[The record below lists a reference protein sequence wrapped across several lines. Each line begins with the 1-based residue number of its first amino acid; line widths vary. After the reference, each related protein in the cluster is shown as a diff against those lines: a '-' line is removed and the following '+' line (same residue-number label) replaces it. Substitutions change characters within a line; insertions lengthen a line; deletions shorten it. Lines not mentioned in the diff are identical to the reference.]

1 MQLIDR
7 LLHGRLSSAGVG
19 TDAMLTAKLVEV
31 EKLLLA
37 RLSAVTEFANRPGA
51 SALSIVDSL
60 LAERASIQ
68 APAGIGGGEAGGSE
82 AHGEEARSTVE
93 SDAILKAIN
102 QDAFRRIAAGVM
114 EANIEDVKGRRSA
127 MVRGFANDCVLSI
140 RLLCQ
145 GSAVLARKHLAL
157 GRLHSLR
164 RHLPEYITFHLVADS
179 TGKIPSRLNNYNI
192 VGPCDD
198 VTGQIRPE
206 GQAFLDKLLKFD
218 LQAMDWLFSPGGL
231 LALKSARDGGLAA
244 AAKVHPLDVYTI
256 PGIVKELGAMIHQI
270 LVCMGGAKENT
281 EAAITFQTW
290 TDMYLDHLAATNQLV
305 NDASKAAHL
314 DKCHSLFALGLKT
327 AGERTAEAVFT
338 VNPDLQGRVPP
349 PLPLNED
356 PVAHVMAWGKRR
368 EASLD
373 AMIDHI
379 GLFPMVP
386 TASSSSSRFNN
397 PWVLPLRSQCH
408 HSAKEERP
416 SSKRNRLD
424 DEDGKKGKARVPP
437 RAVRSMVP
445 THMWV
450 IKDKELYVSGKVWK
464 IDRIA
469 RKLGVNKDSYCWPVL
484 LNARTAENRLAHC
497 EQPDQPG
504 HERID
509 SAAHS
514 LDKLDPRALVNDS
527 SLWRHANDAEKAKL
541 KVQME
546 KAGMRIY
553 PDKGIPKDG
562 QADHR
567 RARGRGQG
575 GGRRGFQ

>member
-51 SALSIVDSL
+51 TALSIVDSL

-68 APAGIGGGEAGGSE
+68 APAGGGGGEASGTDAS
-82 AHGEEARSTVE
+82 GEDGRSSVE
-93 SDAILKAIN
+93 SAAILKAIN
-102 QDAFRRIAAGVM
+102 QDAFRQVAAGIM
-114 EANIEDVKGRRSA
+114 AADIEDVTGRRSA
-127 MVRGFANDCVLSI
+127 MVKGFANECVLSI

-145 GSAVLARKHLAL
+145 GSAALARKHLAL

-164 RHLPEYITFHLVADS
+164 RHLPEYLTFHLVADL
-179 TGKIPSRLNNYNI
+179 TGKIPSRLSNYSI
-192 VGPCDD
+192 VGPCDE
-198 VTGQIRPE
+198 VTGQVRPE
-206 GQAFLDKLLKFD
+206 GQAFLDKLLKFE
-218 LQAMDWLFSPGGL
+218 LQSMDWLFSPGGL

-244 AAKVHPLDVYTI
+244 AAKVHPLDIYTI
-256 PGIVKELGAMIHQI
+256 PGIVKELGAMIHQV
-270 LVCMGGAKENT
+270 LVCMGGAREDT
-281 EAAITFQTW
+281 EAALTFQSW
-290 TDMYLDHLAATNQLV
+290 TDMYLEHLAATNQLI
-305 NDASKAAHL
+305 DDTSKAAHL

-349 PLPLNED
+349 PLPINED
-356 PVAHVMAWGKRR
+356 PIAHVMAWGKRR

-386 TASSSSSRFNN
+386 TASASNSRFNN

-408 HSAKEERP
+408 HPAKDERGGQ
-416 SSKRNRLD
+416 KRTRSDDDGGNR
-424 DEDGKKGKARVPP
+424 GKARMPP
-437 RAVRSMVP
+437 RVGRSMVP
-445 THMWV
+445 AHLWV
-450 IKDKELYVSGKVWK
+450 VKDKELFVSGKVWK
-464 IDRIA
+464 IERIA

-497 EQPDQPG
+497 ERPDQPG
-504 HERID
+504 HERLD

-514 LDKLDPRALVNDS
+514 LDKLDVRALVNDS
-527 SLWRHANDAEKAKL
+527 TLWRHANDAEKAKL
-541 KVQME
+541 KAQME
-546 KAGMRIY
+546 KAGMKIY
-553 PDKGIPKDG
+553 PDKGIPKED
-562 QADHR
+562 QADR
-567 RARGRGQG
+567 RAQGRGRGR
-575 GGRRGFQ
+575 GRRGFR